1 MNNRST
7 GWFDLSLAV
16 LLLILA
22 SSSFAYAA
30 GGSSP
35 PEAPPVPGE
44 VQERGVPSKQV
55 IVQGN
60 QLRAA
65 PGYVLEKGDNNRMVA
80 RQKAG
85 GGRMTLD
92 CGCQGGTGSCGMEV
106 SGDVAICHRGAVNPC
121 SGTCGWTDVPSKVG
135 KPQFR

>member
-1 MNNRST
+1 MNIRSAR
-7 GWFDLSLAV
+7 WCDPSLAV
-16 LLLILA
+16 LLLVLA
-22 SSSFAYAA
+22 SGSFAFAA
-30 GGSSP
+30 GEPPPAPSGS
-35 PEAPPVPGE
+35 GE
-44 VQERGVPSKQV
+44 VQERGVPSKEV

-65 PGYVLEKGDNNRMVA
+65 PGYVLEKADNNRMVA